1 MNFWEFTELFLGLEL
16 REISRVD
23 GVLQLC
29 DEWHPKLIRR
39 VILPLGAFFTDS
51 ICGRQVANFRTT
63 GRPFRCWHDSLVRS
77 FCGFFYVRSEEQQP
91 IIMLRAY
98 RHDGPNLEIKSDMDW
113 LPHSGWYNGNRLLLG
128 IDFFFLLWE
137 NVWKFFK
144 FYT

>member
-1 MNFWEFTELFLGLEL
+1 MDFWEFTELFLGLEL
-16 REISRVD
+16 RGISRVD

-39 VILPLGAFFTDS
+39 VTTWRVFTDS

-77 FCGFFYVRSEEQQP
+77 FCGFFYESSEQP
-91 IIMLRAY
+91 IIILRAY
-98 RHDGPNLEIKSDMDW
+98 RHDRPNLEIKSDMDW

-128 IDFFFLLWE
+128 VDFFFPLGKCVE
-137 NVWKFFK
+137 IF
-144 FYT
+144 